1 MSRHSTGEKG
11 FLDQVVVSAEEDAR
25 RQEVF
30 PAGASVTLADLEEA
44 GREHVLDDLRGREPV
59 TWLPALGG
67 WLITAREPGRQL
79 LLPKSGATVE
89 AEQNMV
95 RASLGRMM
103 LTVDGTEH
111 ERYRQPFEVPFRARE
126 AERAFADSI
135 RAYARELIARIDR
148 GAASGG
154 VELTEAFA
162 APFAVGIAAQVI
174 GLPLDDVRRID
185 AFYAAFAGAMEYTGD
200 PEPLARAEAARAELT
215 ALLLEGL
222 GRSKVVEE
230 SDLTPEEVAA
240 QLRVVMFGAIET
252 IQASVL
258 TTLML
263 LLRHPAAMAEVRADP
278 ALLAGAVDEAIRW
291 MPPVAF
297 MERWTREPVTLAGVE
312 IGAREFV
319 GVSVIAANR
328 DPSIFADPLR
338 FDIHRS
344 NSRHGL
350 SFSSGEHHC
359 LGVHLARMQTVIA
372 LEEMLDAWPVIEL
385 VSVAEPSGFAFRRP
399 GELVVTT

>member
-1 MSRHSTGEKG
+1 M
-11 FLDQVVVSAEEDAR
+11 LDQVVVSEREDEQR
-25 RQEVF
+25 RQAF
-30 PAGASVTLADLEEA
+30 PAGAAVSLADLEDA
-44 GREHVLDDLRGREPV
+44 GREHVLDELREREPV
-59 TWLPALGG
+59 TWMPALGG
-67 WLITAREPGRQL
+67 WLITAREPARQI

-103 LTVDGTEH
+103 LTVDGEEH
-111 ERYRQPFEVPFRARE
+111 ERYRQPFEIPFRARE
-126 AERAFADSI
+126 AERLFGASI
-135 RAYARELIARIDR
+135 RDFARELIGRIDDSSR
-148 GAASGG
+148 ATG
-154 VELTEAFA
+154 VELTQAFA
-162 APFAVGIAAQVI
+162 APFAVGVAAQVI
-174 GLPLDDVRRID
+174 GLPLDDVPKID
-185 AFYAAFAGAMEYTGD
+185 GFYSAFAAAMEYTGD
-200 PEPLARAEAARAELT
+200 PEPLARADAARTELT
-215 ALLLEGL
+215 ALLIDGL
-222 GRSKVVEE
+222 ARSKVVEE
-230 SDLTPEEVAA
+230 SNLTPEEVAA

-263 LLRHPAAMAEVRADP
+263 LIQHPDAMAEVRADHS
-278 ALLAGAVDEAIRW
+278 LLAGAVDEAIRW

-297 MERWTREPVTLAGVE
+297 MERWTREPVTLAGVD

-328 DPSIFADPLR
+328 DPSVFDDPLR
-338 FDIHRS
+338 YDIHRA

-372 LEEMLDAWPVIEL
+372 LEEMLEAWPSIEM
-385 VSVAEPSGFAFRRP
+385 VSVTPPSGFAFRRP
-399 GELVVTT
+399 SDVVVRV

>member
-1 MSRHSTGEKG
+1 M
-11 FLDQVVVSAEEDAR
+11 LDQVVISDEEDAQR
-25 RQEVF
+25 RRAF
-30 PAGASVTLADLEEA
+30 PAGAALTLADLEDA
-44 GREHVLDDLRGREPV
+44 GREHVLDEVREREPV

-67 WLITAREPGRQL
+67 WLITAREPARQI

-103 LTVDGTEH
+103 LTVDGEEH

-126 AERAFADSI
+126 SERAFGASI
-135 RAYARELIARIDR
+135 REFARELIGRIDKR
-148 GAASGG
+148 ALATDG
-154 VELTEAFA
+154 VELTQVFA
-162 APFAVGIAAQVI
+162 APFAVGVAAQVI
-174 GLPLDDVRRID
+174 GLPLDDVPKID
-185 AFYAAFAGAMEYTGD
+185 GFYSAFAAAMEYTGD
-200 PEPLARAEAARAELT
+200 PEPLARAESARAELT
-215 ALLLEGL
+215 ELLLEGL
-222 GRSKVVEE
+222 SRSKIVEA

-263 LLRHPAAMAEVRADP
+263 LIQHPQAMTEVRRDP
-278 ALLAGAVDEAIRW
+278 SLLPGAVDEAIRW

-312 IGAREFV
+312 IGEREFV

-328 DPSIFADPLR
+328 DPSVFADPLR
-338 FDIHRS
+338 FDIRRS
-344 NSRHGL
+344 NARHGL
-350 SFSSGEHHC
+350 SFSAGEHHC

-372 LEEMLDAWPVIEL
+372 LEEMLDAWPSIDL
-385 VSVAEPSGFAFRRP
+385 VSVTPPSGFAFRRP
-399 GELVVTT
+399 ADMVVRA

>member
-1 MSRHSTGEKG
+1 M
-11 FLDQVVVSAEEDAR
+11 LDQAVVSESEDAQR
-25 RQEVF
+25 RQAF
-30 PAGASVTLADLEEA
+30 PAGAAVTLDDLEQA
-44 GREHVLDDLRGREPV
+44 GREHTLDELREREPV

-67 WLITAREPGRQL
+67 WLITAREPARQI

-103 LTVDGTEH
+103 LTVDGQEH
-111 ERYRQPFEVPFRARE
+111 ERFRQPFEVPFRARE
-126 AERAFADSI
+126 SERLFGESI
-135 RAYARELIARIDR
+135 RAYARELISRI
-148 GAASGG
+148 GASGDG

-162 APFAVGIAAQVI
+162 APFAVGVAAQVI
-174 GLPLDDVRRID
+174 GLPLDDIRKID
-185 AFYAAFAGAMEYTGD
+185 GFYSAFASAMEYTGD
-200 PEPLARAEAARAELT
+200 PEPLQRAEAARAELT

-222 GRSKVVEE
+222 GRSKVVEA

-263 LLRHPAAMAEVRADP
+263 LLQHPESMAQVRADRSR
-278 ALLAGAVDEAIRW
+278 LAGAVDEAIRW

-312 IGAREFV
+312 IGEREFV

-328 DPSIFADPLR
+328 DPSIFTDPLR

-344 NSRHGL
+344 NARHGL

-372 LEEMLDAWPVIEL
+372 LEEMLDAWPCIDL
-385 VSVAEPSGFAFRRP
+385 VSVTAPSGFAFRRP
-399 GELVVTT
+399 ADMVVSA

>member
-1 MSRHSTGEKG
+1 L
-11 FLDQVVVSAEEDAR
+11 LDQVVVSEREDAQR
-25 RQEVF
+25 RQAF
-30 PAGASVTLADLEEA
+30 PAGAAVTLADLEEA
-44 GREHVLDDLRGREPV
+44 GREHVLDELREREPV

-67 WLITAREPGRQL
+67 WLITAREPARQI

-103 LTVDGTEH
+103 LTVDGEEH
-111 ERYRQPFEVPFRARE
+111 ERYRQPFEAPFRARE
-126 AERAFADSI
+126 VEREFGTPI
-135 RAYARELIARIDR
+135 RELARELIGRIE
-148 GAASGG
+148 GET
-154 VELTEAFA
+154 ELTEAFA
-162 APFAVGIAAQVI
+162 APFAVRAAAQVI
-174 GLPLDDVRRID
+174 GLPLDDVPRID
-185 AFYAAFAGAMEYTGD
+185 GFYAAFAGAMEYTGD

-215 ALLLEGL
+215 DLLIEGL
-222 GRSKVVEE
+222 ARSKVVEK
-230 SDLTPEEVAA
+230 SDLTPEQVAA

-263 LLRHPAAMAEVRADP
+263 LIQHPEAMAEVRADRS
-278 ALLAGAVDEAIRW
+278 LLAGAVDEAIRW

-312 IGAREFV
+312 IGEREFV

-328 DPSIFADPLR
+328 DPSVFADPVR
-338 FDIHRS
+338 YDIHRA

-359 LGVHLARMQTVIA
+359 LGVHLARMQTVTA
-372 LEEMLDAWPVIEL
+372 LEEMLDAWPSVDL
-385 VSVAEPSGFAFRRP
+385 VSVTPPSGFAFRRP
-399 GELVVTT
+399 ADMIVRV

>member
-1 MSRHSTGEKG
+1 V
-11 FLDQVVVSAEEDAR
+11 LDQISVSDEEDAQR
-25 RQEVF
+25 RRAY
-30 PAGASVTLADLEEA
+30 PAGAAITLDDLTEA
-44 GREHVLDDLRGREPV
+44 GREHVLDELREREPV

-67 WLITAREPGRQL
+67 WLITAREPARQI

-103 LTVDGTEH
+103 LTVDGGEH
-111 ERYRQPFEVPFRARE
+111 ERLRQPFEVPFRARE
-126 AERAFADSI
+126 SERLFGASI
-135 RAYARELIARIDR
+135 RDFARGLIGRVD
-148 GAASGG
+148 GASSGAEG

-162 APFAVGIAAQVI
+162 APFAVGVAAQVI

-185 AFYAAFAGAMEYTGD
+185 SFYAAFAAAMEYTGD
-200 PEPLARAEAARAELT
+200 PEPLARAEAARGELT

-222 GRSKVVEE
+222 SRSKVVEA
-230 SDLTPEEVAA
+230 SDLTPEQVAA

-263 LLRHPAAMAEVRADP
+263 LLQHPQSMAQVRADP
-278 ALLAGAVDEAIRW
+278 VLLVGAVDEAIRW

-297 MERWTREPVTLAGVE
+297 MERWTQLPVTLAGVE
-312 IGAREFV
+312 IGEREFI
-319 GVSVIAANR
+319 GVSVIATNR
-328 DPSIFADPLR
+328 DPHVFEDPLR
-338 FDIHRS
+338 YDIHRA
-344 NSRHGL
+344 NARHGL

-372 LEEMLDAWPVIEL
+372 LEEMLAAWPAIEL
-385 VSVAEPSGFAFRRP
+385 VSVTPPSGFAFRRP
-399 GELVVTT
+399 ADMVVRV

>member
-1 MSRHSTGEKG
+1 MPPINELLGQE
-11 FLDQVVVSAEEDAR
+11 VVSESEDAQR
-25 RQEVF
+25 RQAF
-30 PAGASVTLADLEEA
+30 PAGAAVTLADLEES
-44 GREHVLDDLRGREPV
+44 GREHVLDELREREPV

-67 WLITAREPGRQL
+67 WLITAREPARQL

-103 LTVDGTEH
+103 LTVDGEEH
-111 ERYRQPFEVPFRARE
+111 ERYREPFEIPFRARE
-126 AERAFADSI
+126 SERLFADSI
-135 RAYARELIARIDR
+135 RAYARELIARIH
-148 GAASGG
+148 ASEASGR

-162 APFAVGIAAQVI
+162 APFAVGVAAQVI

-185 AFYAAFAGAMEYTGD
+185 SFYSAFAAAMEYTGD
-200 PEPLARAEAARAELT
+200 PEPLQRADAARAELT
-215 ALLLEGL
+215 ALLLEG
-222 GRSKVVEE
+222 RSQVVEA

-263 LLRHPAAMAEVRADP
+263 LIKHPDSMAQVRADRS
-278 ALLAGAVDEAIRW
+278 LLAGAVDEAIRW

-297 MERWTREPVTLAGVE
+297 MERWTRQPVTLAGVD
-312 IGAREFV
+312 IGEREFV

-328 DPSIFADPLR
+328 DPSVFEDPLR

-344 NSRHGL
+344 NARHGL

-372 LEEMLDAWPVIEL
+372 LEAMLDAWPSIDL
-385 VSVAEPSGFAFRRP
+385 VSVTPPSGFAFRRP
-399 GELVVTT
+399 ADMVVRV

>member
-1 MSRHSTGEKG
+1 M
-11 FLDQVVVSAEEDAR
+11 LDQVVVSEREDAQR
-25 RQEVF
+25 RQAF
-30 PAGASVTLADLEEA
+30 PAGAAVTLADLEEA
-44 GREHVLDDLRGREPV
+44 GREHVLDELREREPV

-67 WLITAREPGRQL
+67 WLITAREPARQI

-103 LTVDGTEH
+103 LTVDGEEH
-111 ERYRQPFEVPFRARE
+111 ERYRQPFEAPFRARE
-126 AERAFADSI
+126 VEREFGTPI
-135 RAYARELIARIDR
+135 RELARELIGRID
-148 GAASGG
+148 GET
-154 VELTEAFA
+154 ELTEAFA
-162 APFAVGIAAQVI
+162 APFAVGAAAQVI
-174 GLPLDDVRRID
+174 GLPLDDVPRID
-185 AFYAAFAGAMEYTGD
+185 GFYAAFAGAMEYTGD
-200 PEPLARAEAARAELT
+200 PEPLARADAARSELT
-215 ALLLEGL
+215 DLLIEGL
-222 GRSKVVEE
+222 ARSKVVEE
-230 SDLTPEEVAA
+230 SDLTPEQVAA

-263 LLRHPAAMAEVRADP
+263 LIQHPEAMAEVRADRS
-278 ALLAGAVDEAIRW
+278 LLAGAVDEAIRW

-312 IGAREFV
+312 IGEREFV

-328 DPSIFADPLR
+328 DPSVFADPVR
-338 FDIHRS
+338 YDIHRA

-359 LGVHLARMQTVIA
+359 LGVHLARMQTVTA
-372 LEEMLDAWPVIEL
+372 LEEMLDAWPSVDL
-385 VSVAEPSGFAFRRP
+385 VSVTPPSGFAFRRP
-399 GELVVTT
+399 ADMIVRV

>member
-1 MSRHSTGEKG
+1 M
-11 FLDQVVVSAEEDAR
+11 LDQVVVCEREDAQR
-25 RQEVF
+25 RQAF
-30 PAGASVTLADLEEA
+30 PAGAAVTLADLEEA
-44 GREHVLDDLRGREPV
+44 GREHVLDELREREPV

-67 WLITAREPGRQL
+67 WLITAREPARQI

-103 LTVDGTEH
+103 LTVDGEEH
-111 ERYRQPFEVPFRARE
+111 ERYRQPFEAPFRARE
-126 AERAFADSI
+126 VEREFGTPI
-135 RAYARELIARIDR
+135 RELARELIGRIE
-148 GAASGG
+148 GET
-154 VELTEAFA
+154 ELTEAFA
-162 APFAVGIAAQVI
+162 APFAVRAAAQVI
-174 GLPLDDVRRID
+174 GLPLDDVPRID
-185 AFYAAFAGAMEYTGD
+185 GFYAAFAGAMEYTGD

-215 ALLLEGL
+215 DLLIEGL
-222 GRSKVVEE
+222 ARSKVVEK
-230 SDLTPEEVAA
+230 SDLTPEQVAA

-263 LLRHPAAMAEVRADP
+263 LIQHPEAMAEVRADRS
-278 ALLAGAVDEAIRW
+278 LLAGAVDEAIRW

-312 IGAREFV
+312 IGEREFV

-328 DPSIFADPLR
+328 DPSVFADPVR
-338 FDIHRS
+338 YDIRRA

-359 LGVHLARMQTVIA
+359 LGVHLARMQTVTA
-372 LEEMLDAWPVIEL
+372 LEEMLDAWPSIDL
-385 VSVAEPSGFAFRRP
+385 MSVTPPSGFAFRRP
-399 GELVVTT
+399 SDMAVRV

>member
-1 MSRHSTGEKG
+1 M
-11 FLDQVVVSAEEDAR
+11 LDQVVVSEREDAQR
-25 RQEVF
+25 RQAF
-30 PAGASVTLADLEEA
+30 PAGAAVTLADLEEA
-44 GREHVLDDLRGREPV
+44 GREHVLDELREREPV

-67 WLITAREPGRQL
+67 WLITAREPARQI

-103 LTVDGTEH
+103 LTVDGEEH
-111 ERYRQPFEVPFRARE
+111 ERYRQPFEAPFRARE
-126 AERAFADSI
+126 VEREFGTPI
-135 RAYARELIARIDR
+135 RELARELIGRID
-148 GAASGG
+148 GET
-154 VELTEAFA
+154 ELTEAFA
-162 APFAVGIAAQVI
+162 APFAVGAAAQVI
-174 GLPLDDVRRID
+174 GLPLDDVPRID
-185 AFYAAFAGAMEYTGD
+185 GFYAAFAGAMEYTGD
-200 PEPLARAEAARAELT
+200 PEPLARADAARSELT
-215 ALLLEGL
+215 DLLIEGL
-222 GRSKVVEE
+222 ARSKVVEE
-230 SDLTPEEVAA
+230 SDLTPEQVAA

-263 LLRHPAAMAEVRADP
+263 LIQHPEAMAEVRADRS
-278 ALLAGAVDEAIRW
+278 LLAGAVDEAIRW

-312 IGAREFV
+312 IGEREFV

-328 DPSIFADPLR
+328 DPSVFADPVR
-338 FDIHRS
+338 YDIHRA

-359 LGVHLARMQTVIA
+359 LGVHLARMQTVTA
-372 LEEMLDAWPVIEL
+372 LEEMLDAWPSVDL
-385 VSVAEPSGFAFRRP
+385 VSVTPPSGFAFRRP
-399 GELVVTT
+399 ADMVVSV

>member
-1 MSRHSTGEKG
+1 MPPLNEW
-11 FLDQVVVSAEEDAR
+11 LDQVVVPESEDVQR
-25 RQEVF
+25 RQEF
-30 PAGASVTLADLEEA
+30 PVGAAVTLDDLEQA
-44 GREHVLDDLRGREPV
+44 GREHVLDDLREREPV

-67 WLITAREPGRQL
+67 WLITAREPARQI

-103 LTVDGTEH
+103 LTVDGDEH

-126 AERAFADSI
+126 AERLFAESI
-135 RAYARELIARIDR
+135 RAYARELIAGIDQT
-148 GAASGG
+148 ALSTSG

-162 APFAVGIAAQVI
+162 APFAVGVAAQVI
-174 GLPLDDVRRID
+174 GLPLDDVRKID
-185 AFYAAFAGAMEYTGD
+185 SFYTAFASAMEYTGD
-200 PEPLARAEAARAELT
+200 PEPLQRAEAARAELT

-222 GRSKVVEE
+222 GRSKVVEA

-263 LLRHPAAMAEVRADP
+263 LIQHPESMAQVRADRS
-278 ALLAGAVDEAIRW
+278 LLAGAVDEAIRW

-312 IGAREFV
+312 IGPREFV

-328 DPSIFADPLR
+328 DPSVFDDPLR
-338 FDIHRS
+338 FDIHRA
-344 NSRHGL
+344 NARHGL

-372 LEEMLDAWPVIEL
+372 LEEMLDAWPSIDL
-385 VSVAEPSGFAFRRP
+385 VSVTPPSGFAFRRP
-399 GELVVTT
+399 ADMVVSA

>member
-1 MSRHSTGEKG
+1 M
-11 FLDQVVVSAEEDAR
+11 LDQVVVSEREDAQR
-25 RQEVF
+25 RQAF
-30 PAGASVTLADLEEA
+30 PVGAAVTLADLEEA
-44 GREHVLDDLRGREPV
+44 GREHVLDELREREPV

-67 WLITAREPGRQL
+67 WLITAREPARQI

-103 LTVDGTEH
+103 LTVDRDEH
-111 ERYRQPFEVPFRARE
+111 ERYRQPFEIPFRARE
-126 AERAFADSI
+126 AERLFGTSI
-135 RAYARELIARIDR
+135 REFARELVERIDP
-148 GAASGG
+148 ASMSSG

-162 APFAVGIAAQVI
+162 APFAVGVAAQVI

-185 AFYAAFAGAMEYTGD
+185 GFYSAFAAAMEYTGD
-200 PEPLARAEAARAELT
+200 PEPLQRAEAARGELT
-215 ALLLEGL
+215 ALLIEGL
-222 GRSKVVEE
+222 SRSKVVEA
-230 SDLTPEEVAA
+230 SDLSPEEVAA

-263 LLRHPAAMAEVRADP
+263 LIQHPEAMAEVRADRS
-278 ALLAGAVDEAIRW
+278 LLSGAVDEAIRW

-328 DPSIFADPLR
+328 DPSVFPDPLR
-338 FDIHRS
+338 FDIHRA
-344 NSRHGL
+344 NARHGL

-372 LEEMLDAWPVIEL
+372 LEEMLEAWPQVEL
-385 VSVAEPSGFAFRRP
+385 VSVTPPSGFAFRRP
-399 GELVVTT
+399 ADMIVRV

>member
-1 MSRHSTGEKG
+1 MLH
-11 FLDQVVVSAEEDAR
+11 QVVVSESEDAQR
-25 RQEVF
+25 RQAF
-30 PAGASVTLADLEEA
+30 PAGAAVTLDDLKQA
-44 GREHVLDDLRGREPV
+44 GREHVLDELREREPV

-67 WLITAREPGRQL
+67 WLITAREPARRI

-103 LTVDGTEH
+103 LTVDGGEH

-126 AERAFADSI
+126 SERLFAESI
-135 RAYARELIARIDR
+135 RAYARELISRVDGEALS
-148 GAASGG
+148 ASG
-154 VELTEAFA
+154 VELTESFA
-162 APFAVGIAAQVI
+162 APFAVGVAAQVI
-174 GLPLDDVRRID
+174 GLPLNDVRKID
-185 AFYAAFAGAMEYTGD
+185 SFYSAFAAAMEYTGD
-200 PEPLARAEAARAELT
+200 PEPLQRAEAARTELT
-215 ALLLEGL
+215 ALLLEG
-222 GRSKVVEE
+222 RPQVVEA
-230 SDLTPEEVAA
+230 SDLTPEEVAG

-263 LLRHPAAMAEVRADP
+263 LIQHPQSMVQVRADRS
-278 ALLAGAVDEAIRW
+278 LLAGAVDEAIRW

-328 DPSIFADPLR
+328 DPSVFEDPLR
-338 FDIHRS
+338 FDIHRA
-344 NSRHGL
+344 NARHGL

-372 LEEMLDAWPVIEL
+372 LEEMLGAWPSIEL
-385 VSVAEPSGFAFRRP
+385 VSVTPPSGFAFRRP
-399 GELVVTT
+399 ADMVVVA

>member
-1 MSRHSTGEKG
+1 M
-11 FLDQVVVSAEEDAR
+11 LDQVVVSEREDAQR
-25 RQEVF
+25 RQVF
-30 PAGASVTLADLEEA
+30 PAGAAVTLADLENA
-44 GREHVLDDLRGREPV
+44 GREHVLDELREREPV

-67 WLITAREPGRQL
+67 WLITAREPARQI

-103 LTVDGTEH
+103 LTVDGEEH

-126 AERAFADSI
+126 VEREFGTPI
-135 RAYARELIARIDR
+135 REFARELVHRID
-148 GAASGG
+148 GET
-154 VELTEAFA
+154 ELTQAFA
-162 APFAVGIAAQVI
+162 APFAVGVAAQVI
-174 GLPLDDVRRID
+174 GLPLDDVHRID
-185 AFYAAFAGAMEYTGD
+185 GFYAAFAGAMEYTGD
-200 PEPLARAEAARAELT
+200 PEPLARADAARADLT
-215 ALLLEGL
+215 ALLIDGL
-222 GRSKVVEE
+222 ARSKVVEE

-263 LLRHPAAMAEVRADP
+263 LIQHPEAMAEVRADRS
-278 ALLAGAVDEAIRW
+278 LLAGAVDEAIRW

-312 IGAREFV
+312 IGEREFV

-328 DPSIFADPLR
+328 DPSVFADPLR
-338 FDIHRS
+338 YDIRRG
-344 NSRHGL
+344 NARHGL

-372 LEEMLDAWPVIEL
+372 LEEMLEAWPSIDL
-385 VSVAEPSGFAFRRP
+385 VSVTPPSGFAFRRP
-399 GELVVTT
+399 ADMMVRV

>member
-1 MSRHSTGEKG
+1 M
-11 FLDQVVVSAEEDAR
+11 LDQAIVSEREDAQR
-25 RQEVF
+25 RHAF
-30 PAGASVTLADLEEA
+30 PAGAAVTLADLEDA
-44 GREHVLDDLRGREPV
+44 GREHVLDELRAREPV

-67 WLITAREPGRQL
+67 WLITAREPARQI

-103 LTVDGTEH
+103 LTVDGAEH

-126 AERAFADSI
+126 SERLFGVPI
-135 RAYARELIARIDR
+135 REFARELIGCID
-148 GAASGG
+148 GASPGADG
-154 VELTEAFA
+154 VELTRAFA
-162 APFAVGIAAQVI
+162 APFAVGVAAQVI
-174 GLPLDDVRRID
+174 GLPLDDVHRID
-185 AFYAAFAGAMEYTGD
+185 GFYSAFAAAMEYTGD

-222 GRSKVVEE
+222 TRSKVVAA

-263 LLRHPAAMAEVRADP
+263 LIQHPESMAEVRADP
-278 ALLAGAVDEAIRW
+278 SLLAGAVDEAIRW

-297 MERWTREPVTLAGVE
+297 MERWTREPVMLGSVG
-312 IGAREFV
+312 IGEREFV

-328 DPSIFADPLR
+328 DPSVFADPLR
-338 FDIHRS
+338 FDIHRA
-344 NSRHGL
+344 NARHGL

-372 LEEMLDAWPVIEL
+372 LEEMLDAWPVIDL
-385 VSVAEPSGFAFRRP
+385 VSVTPPSGFAFRRP
-399 GELVVTT
+399 ADMVVRV

>member
-1 MSRHSTGEKG
+1 MTSSHD
-11 FLDQVVVSAEEDAR
+11 FLDQVVVSDEEDAR
-25 RQEVF
+25 RREAF
-30 PAGASVTLADLEEA
+30 PAGAAVTMDDLEQA
-44 GREHVLDDLRGREPV
+44 GREWVLDDLREREPV

-67 WLITAREPGRQL
+67 WLVTAREPARQL

-89 AEQNMV
+89 ARPNMV

-103 LTVDGTEH
+103 LTVDGGEH
-111 ERYRQPFEVPFRARE
+111 ERYRQPFEAPFRARE
-126 AERAFADSI
+126 AERLFAESI
-135 RAYARELIARIDR
+135 RAYARDLIAAID
-148 GAASGG
+148 GE
-154 VELTEAFA
+154 VELTRAFA
-162 APFAVGIAAQVI
+162 APFAVGVAAQVI

-185 AFYAAFAGAMEYTGD
+185 DFYSAFAAAMEYSGD
-200 PEPLARAEAARAELT
+200 PEPLQRAEAARAELT

-222 GRSKVVEE
+222 GRSKVVEQ
-230 SDLTPEEVAA
+230 SDLSPEEVAA

-263 LLRHPAAMAEVRADP
+263 LLQHSQALAQVREDRS
-278 ALLAGAVDEAIRW
+278 LIVGAVDEAIRW

-297 MERWTREPVTLAGVE
+297 TERWTRRPVTLGGIE
-312 IGAREFV
+312 IGEGEFV

-328 DPSIFADPLR
+328 DPDVFDHPLR
-338 FDIHRS
+338 FDIHRR
-344 NSRHGL
+344 NARHGL

-372 LEEMLDAWPVIEL
+372 LDEMLCTWPSIDI
-385 VSVAEPSGFAFRRP
+385 VSIDPPSGFAFRRP
-399 GELVVTT
+399 SNMVVSV

>member
-1 MSRHSTGEKG
+1 M
-11 FLDQVVVSAEEDAR
+11 LDQVVVSEREDAQR
-25 RQEVF
+25 RQAF
-30 PAGASVTLADLEEA
+30 PAGAAVTLADLEEA
-44 GREHVLDDLRGREPV
+44 GREHVLDELREREPV

-67 WLITAREPGRQL
+67 WLITAREPARQI

-103 LTVDGTEH
+103 LTVDGEEH
-111 ERYRQPFEVPFRARE
+111 ERYRQPFEAPFRARE
-126 AERAFADSI
+126 VEREFGTPI
-135 RAYARELIARIDR
+135 RELARELIGRID
-148 GAASGG
+148 GET
-154 VELTEAFA
+154 ELTEAFA
-162 APFAVGIAAQVI
+162 APFAVGVAAQVI
-174 GLPLDDVRRID
+174 GLPLDDVPRID
-185 AFYAAFAGAMEYTGD
+185 GFYAAFAGAMEYTGD

-215 ALLLEGL
+215 DLLIEGL
-222 GRSKVVEE
+222 ARSKVVEK
-230 SDLTPEEVAA
+230 SDLTPEQVAA

-263 LLRHPAAMAEVRADP
+263 LIQHPEAMAEVRADRS
-278 ALLAGAVDEAIRW
+278 LLAGAVDEAIRW

-312 IGAREFV
+312 IGEREFV

-328 DPSIFADPLR
+328 DPSVFADPVR
-338 FDIHRS
+338 YVIHRA

-359 LGVHLARMQTVIA
+359 LGVHLARMQTVTA
-372 LEEMLDAWPVIEL
+372 LEEMLDAWPSVDL
-385 VSVAEPSGFAFRRP
+385 VSVTPPSGFAFRRP
-399 GELVVTT
+399 ADMIVRV

>member
-1 MSRHSTGEKG
+1 MSRHSTQGEE
-11 FLDQVVVSAEEDAR
+11 FLQQVVVSEEEDVR
-25 RQEVF
+25 RRRAF
-30 PAGASVTLADLEEA
+30 PVGAAVTLADLEEA
-44 GREHVLDDLRGREPV
+44 GREHVLDDLREREPV

-67 WLITAREPGRQL
+67 WLITAREPARRI

-103 LTVDGTEH
+103 LTVDGAEH

-135 RAYARELIARIDR
+135 RAYARELISRIDD
-148 GAASGG
+148 GAASEG

-185 AFYAAFAGAMEYTGD
+185 SFYTAFASAMEYTGD
-200 PEPLARAEAARAELT
+200 PEPLQRAEAARAELT

-328 DPSIFADPLR
+328 DPSVFADPLR

-399 GELVVTT
+399 GELVVMT

>member
-1 MSRHSTGEKG
+1 M
-11 FLDQVVVSAEEDAR
+11 LDQVVVSEREDAQR
-25 RQEVF
+25 RQAF
-30 PAGASVTLADLEEA
+30 PAGAAVTLADLEEA
-44 GREHVLDDLRGREPV
+44 GREHVLDELREREPV

-67 WLITAREPGRQL
+67 WLITAREPARQI

-103 LTVDGTEH
+103 LTVDGEEH
-111 ERYRQPFEVPFRARE
+111 ERYRQPFEAPFRARE
-126 AERAFADSI
+126 VEREFGTPI
-135 RAYARELIARIDR
+135 RELARELIGRIE
-148 GAASGG
+148 GET
-154 VELTEAFA
+154 ELTEAFA
-162 APFAVGIAAQVI
+162 APFAVGVAAQVI
-174 GLPLDDVRRID
+174 GLPLDDVPRID
-185 AFYAAFAGAMEYTGD
+185 GFYAAFAGAMEYTGD

-215 ALLLEGL
+215 DLLIEGL
-222 GRSKVVEE
+222 ARSKVVEK
-230 SDLTPEEVAA
+230 SDLTPEQVAA

-263 LLRHPAAMAEVRADP
+263 LIQHPEAMAEVRADRS
-278 ALLAGAVDEAIRW
+278 LLAGAVDEAIRW

-312 IGAREFV
+312 IGEREFV

-328 DPSIFADPLR
+328 DPSVFADPVR
-338 FDIHRS
+338 YDIHRA

-359 LGVHLARMQTVIA
+359 LGVHLARMQTVTA
-372 LEEMLDAWPVIEL
+372 LEEMLDAWPSVDL
-385 VSVAEPSGFAFRRP
+385 VSVTPPSGFAFRRP
-399 GELVVTT
+399 ADMIVRV

>member
-1 MSRHSTGEKG
+1 M
-11 FLDQVVVSAEEDAR
+11 LDQAVVSESEDAQR
-25 RQEVF
+25 RQAF
-30 PAGASVTLADLEEA
+30 PAGAAVTLEDLEQA
-44 GREHVLDDLRGREPV
+44 GREHVLDELREREPV

-67 WLITAREPGRQL
+67 WLITAREPARQI

-103 LTVDGTEH
+103 LTVDGEEH

-126 AERAFADSI
+126 SERLFAESI
-135 RAYARELIARIDR
+135 RAYARDLISRID
-148 GAASGG
+148 GPS
-154 VELTEAFA
+154 ELTESFA
-162 APFAVGIAAQVI
+162 APFAVGVAAQVI
-174 GLPLDDVRRID
+174 GLPLDDIRRID
-185 AFYAAFAGAMEYTGD
+185 GFYSAFAAAMEYTGD
-200 PEPLARAEAARAELT
+200 PEPLRRAEEARAELT

-222 GRSKVVEE
+222 GRSKVVEA

-263 LLRHPAAMAEVRADP
+263 LLQHPESMAQVRADRS
-278 ALLAGAVDEAIRW
+278 LLAGAVDESIRW

-328 DPSIFADPLR
+328 DPSVFADPLR

-344 NSRHGL
+344 NARHGL

-372 LEEMLDAWPVIEL
+372 LEEMLDAWPSIDL
-385 VSVAEPSGFAFRRP
+385 VSVTPPSGFAFRRP
-399 GELVVTT
+399 ADMVVSF

>member
-1 MSRHSTGEKG
+1 M
-11 FLDQVVVSAEEDAR
+11 LDQVVVCEREDAQR
-25 RQEVF
+25 RQAF
-30 PAGASVTLADLEEA
+30 PAGAAVTLADLEEA
-44 GREHVLDDLRGREPV
+44 GREHVLDELREREPV

-67 WLITAREPGRQL
+67 WLITAREPARQI

-103 LTVDGTEH
+103 LTVDGEEH
-111 ERYRQPFEVPFRARE
+111 ERYRQPFEAPFRARE
-126 AERAFADSI
+126 VEREFGTPI
-135 RAYARELIARIDR
+135 RELARELIGRIE
-148 GAASGG
+148 GET
-154 VELTEAFA
+154 ELTEAFA
-162 APFAVGIAAQVI
+162 APFAVRAAAQVI
-174 GLPLDDVRRID
+174 GLPLDDVPRID
-185 AFYAAFAGAMEYTGD
+185 GFYAAFAGAMEYTGD

-215 ALLLEGL
+215 DLLIEGL
-222 GRSKVVEE
+222 ARSKVVEK
-230 SDLTPEEVAA
+230 SDLTPEQVAA

-263 LLRHPAAMAEVRADP
+263 LIQHPEAMAEVRADRS
-278 ALLAGAVDEAIRW
+278 LLAGAVDEAIRW

-312 IGAREFV
+312 IGEREFV

-328 DPSIFADPLR
+328 DPSVFADPVR
-338 FDIHRS
+338 CDIHRA

-359 LGVHLARMQTVIA
+359 LGVHLARMQTVTA
-372 LEEMLDAWPVIEL
+372 LEEMLDAWPSVDL
-385 VSVAEPSGFAFRRP
+385 VSVTPPSGFAFRRP
-399 GELVVTT
+399 ADMIVRV

>member
-1 MSRHSTGEKG
+1 M
-11 FLDQVVVSAEEDAR
+11 LDQVVVSESEDAQR
-25 RQEVF
+25 RQAF
-30 PAGASVTLADLEEA
+30 PAGAAVTLDDLEQA
-44 GREHVLDDLRGREPV
+44 GREHVLDELREREPV

-67 WLITAREPGRQL
+67 WLITAREPARQI

-103 LTVDGTEH
+103 LTVDGDEH

-126 AERAFADSI
+126 AERLFAESI
-135 RAYARELIARIDR
+135 RAYARELIAGIDR
-148 GAASGG
+148 TALSTSG

-162 APFAVGIAAQVI
+162 APFAVGVAAQVI

-185 AFYAAFAGAMEYTGD
+185 SFYTAFASAMEYTGD
-200 PEPLARAEAARAELT
+200 PEPLQRAEAARAELT

-222 GRSKVVEE
+222 GRSKVVEA

-263 LLRHPAAMAEVRADP
+263 LLQHPESMAQVRADRS
-278 ALLAGAVDEAIRW
+278 LLASAVDEAIRW

-312 IGAREFV
+312 IGEREFV

-328 DPSIFADPLR
+328 DPSVFEDPLR

-344 NSRHGL
+344 NARHGL

-359 LGVHLARMQTVIA
+359 LGVHLARMQTVVA
-372 LEEMLDAWPVIEL
+372 LEEMLDAWPSINL
-385 VSVAEPSGFAFRRP
+385 VSVTPPSGFAFRRP
-399 GELVVTT
+399 ADMVVSV

>member
-1 MSRHSTGEKG
+1 L
-11 FLDQVVVSAEEDAR
+11 LDQVVVSESEDAQR
-25 RQEVF
+25 RQAF
-30 PAGASVTLADLEEA
+30 PVGAAVTLDDLERA
-44 GREHVLDDLRGREPV
+44 GREHVLDELREREPV

-67 WLITAREPGRQL
+67 WLITAREPARQI

-89 AEQNMV
+89 AQQNMV

-103 LTVDGTEH
+103 LTVDGEEH

-126 AERAFADSI
+126 SERLFGDSI
-135 RAYARELIARIDR
+135 RAYARELISRIDAR
-148 GAASGG
+148 SAREG

-162 APFAVGIAAQVI
+162 APFAVGVAAQVI

-185 AFYAAFAGAMEYTGD
+185 SFYSAFAAAMEYTGD
-200 PEPLARAEAARAELT
+200 PEPLQRAEAARAELT
-215 ALLLEGL
+215 ALLLEGQ
-222 GRSKVVEE
+222 SQVVEA

-263 LLRHPAAMAEVRADP
+263 LLQHPESMAQVRADRS
-278 ALLAGAVDEAIRW
+278 LLAGAVDEAIRW

-312 IGAREFV
+312 IGEREFV

-328 DPSIFADPLR
+328 DPSVFADPLR
-338 FDIHRS
+338 FDIHRP
-344 NSRHGL
+344 NARHGL

-372 LEEMLDAWPVIEL
+372 LEEMLDAWPSIDL
-385 VSVAEPSGFAFRRP
+385 VSVTPPSGFAFRRP
-399 GELVVTT
+399 ADMVVRV

>member
-1 MSRHSTGEKG
+1 M
-11 FLDQVVVSAEEDAR
+11 LDQVVVSEREDAQR
-25 RQEVF
+25 RQAF
-30 PAGASVTLADLEEA
+30 PAGAAVTLADLEEA
-44 GREHVLDDLRGREPV
+44 GREHVLDELREREPV

-67 WLITAREPGRQL
+67 WLITAREPARQI

-103 LTVDGTEH
+103 LTVDGEEH
-111 ERYRQPFEVPFRARE
+111 ERYRQPFEAPFRARE
-126 AERAFADSI
+126 VEREFGTPI
-135 RAYARELIARIDR
+135 RELARELIGRID
-148 GAASGG
+148 GET
-154 VELTEAFA
+154 ELTEAFA
-162 APFAVGIAAQVI
+162 APFAVGAAAQVI
-174 GLPLDDVRRID
+174 GLPLDDVPRID
-185 AFYAAFAGAMEYTGD
+185 GFYAAFAGAMEYTGD

-215 ALLLEGL
+215 DLLIEGL
-222 GRSKVVEE
+222 ARSKVVEK
-230 SDLTPEEVAA
+230 SDLTPEQVAA

-263 LLRHPAAMAEVRADP
+263 LIQHPEAMAEVRADRS
-278 ALLAGAVDEAIRW
+278 LLAGAVDEAIRW

-312 IGAREFV
+312 IGEREFV

-328 DPSIFADPLR
+328 DPSVFADPVR
-338 FDIHRS
+338 YDIHRA

-359 LGVHLARMQTVIA
+359 LGVHLARMQTVTA
-372 LEEMLDAWPVIEL
+372 LEEMLDAWPSIDL
-385 VSVAEPSGFAFRRP
+385 MSVTPPSGFAFRRP
-399 GELVVTT
+399 SDMAVRV

>member
-1 MSRHSTGEKG
+1 M
-11 FLDQVVVSAEEDAR
+11 LDQVVVSEREDAQR
-25 RQEVF
+25 RQAF
-30 PAGASVTLADLEEA
+30 PAGAAVTLADLEEA
-44 GREHVLDDLRGREPV
+44 GREHVLDELREREPV

-67 WLITAREPGRQL
+67 WLITAREPARQI

-103 LTVDGTEH
+103 LTVDGEEH
-111 ERYRQPFEVPFRARE
+111 ERYRQPFEAPFRARE
-126 AERAFADSI
+126 VEREFGTPI
-135 RAYARELIARIDR
+135 RELARELIGRID
-148 GAASGG
+148 GET
-154 VELTEAFA
+154 ELTEAFA
-162 APFAVGIAAQVI
+162 APFAVGAAAQVI
-174 GLPLDDVRRID
+174 GLPLDDVPRID
-185 AFYAAFAGAMEYTGD
+185 GFYAAFAGAMEYTGD

-215 ALLLEGL
+215 DLLIEGL
-222 GRSKVVEE
+222 ARSKVVEE
-230 SDLTPEEVAA
+230 SDLTPEQVAA

-263 LLRHPAAMAEVRADP
+263 LIQHPEAMAEVRADRSV
-278 ALLAGAVDEAIRW
+278 LAGAVDEAIRW

-312 IGAREFV
+312 IGEREFV

-328 DPSIFADPLR
+328 DPSVFADPLR
-338 FDIHRS
+338 YDIRRA

-372 LEEMLDAWPVIEL
+372 LEEMLDAWPSIEL
-385 VSVAEPSGFAFRRP
+385 VSVTPPSGFAFRRP
-399 GELVVTT
+399 ADMLVRV

>member
-1 MSRHSTGEKG
+1 M
-11 FLDQVVVSAEEDAR
+11 LDQAVVSESEDAQR
-25 RQEVF
+25 RQAF
-30 PAGASVTLADLEEA
+30 PAGAAVALDDLEQA
-44 GREHVLDDLRGREPV
+44 GREHVLDDLREREPV

-67 WLITAREPGRQL
+67 WLITAREPARQI

-103 LTVDGTEH
+103 LTVDGDEH

-126 AERAFADSI
+126 AERLFAESI
-135 RAYARELIARIDR
+135 RAYARELIAGIDQT
-148 GAASGG
+148 ALSTSG

-162 APFAVGIAAQVI
+162 APFAVGVAAQVI

-185 AFYAAFAGAMEYTGD
+185 SFYTAFASAMEYTGD
-200 PEPLARAEAARAELT
+200 PEPLQRAEAARAELT

-222 GRSKVVEE
+222 RRSKVVEA

-263 LLRHPAAMAEVRADP
+263 LIQHPESMAQVRADRS
-278 ALLAGAVDEAIRW
+278 LLAGAVDEAIRW

-328 DPSIFADPLR
+328 DPSVFDDPLR

-344 NSRHGL
+344 NARHGL

-372 LEEMLDAWPVIEL
+372 LEEMLDAWPSIDL
-385 VSVAEPSGFAFRRP
+385 VSVTPPSGFAFRRP
-399 GELVVTT
+399 ADMVVSV

>member
-1 MSRHSTGEKG
+1 M
-11 FLDQVVVSAEEDAR
+11 LDQAVVSESEDAQR
-25 RQEVF
+25 RQAF
-30 PAGASVTLADLEEA
+30 PAGAAVTLDDLERA
-44 GREHVLDDLRGREPV
+44 GREHVLDELREREPV

-67 WLITAREPGRQL
+67 WLITAREPARQI

-103 LTVDGTEH
+103 LTVDGDEH

-126 AERAFADSI
+126 AERLFAESI
-135 RAYARELIARIDR
+135 RAYARELIAGIDR
-148 GAASGG
+148 TALSTSG

-162 APFAVGIAAQVI
+162 APFAVGVAAQVI

-185 AFYAAFAGAMEYTGD
+185 SFYTAFASAMEYTGD
-200 PEPLARAEAARAELT
+200 PEPLQRAEAARAELT

-222 GRSKVVEE
+222 GRSKVVEA

-263 LLRHPAAMAEVRADP
+263 LQHPESIAQVRADRS
-278 ALLAGAVDEAIRW
+278 LLAGAVDEAIRW

-328 DPSIFADPLR
+328 DPSVFDDPLR
-338 FDIHRS
+338 FDIHRA
-344 NSRHGL
+344 NARHGL

-372 LEEMLDAWPVIEL
+372 LEEMLDAWPSIDL
-385 VSVAEPSGFAFRRP
+385 VSVTPPSGFAFRRP
-399 GELVVTT
+399 ADMVVSV

>member
-1 MSRHSTGEKG
+1 M
-11 FLDQVVVSAEEDAR
+11 LDQISVSDEEDAR
-25 RQEVF
+25 RRRAY
-30 PAGASVTLADLEEA
+30 PAGAAVTLDDLTEA
-44 GREHVLDDLRGREPV
+44 GREHVLDELREREPV

-67 WLITAREPGRQL
+67 WLITAREPARQI

-103 LTVDGTEH
+103 LTVDGEEH
-111 ERYRQPFEVPFRARE
+111 ERLRQPFEVPFRARE
-126 AERAFADSI
+126 SERLFGAPI
-135 RAYARELIARIDR
+135 RDFARELIGRVD
-148 GAASGG
+148 GASSGAEG

-162 APFAVGIAAQVI
+162 APFAVGVAAQVI

-185 AFYAAFAGAMEYTGD
+185 SFYAAFAAAMEYTGD
-200 PEPLARAEAARAELT
+200 PEPLARAEAARGELT

-222 GRSKVVEE
+222 SRSKVVEA

-263 LLRHPAAMAEVRADP
+263 LFQHPQSMAQVRADP
-278 ALLAGAVDEAIRW
+278 ALLVGAVDEAIRW

-312 IGAREFV
+312 IGEREFI

-328 DPSIFADPLR
+328 DPRVFEDPLR
-338 FDIHRS
+338 YDIHRA
-344 NSRHGL
+344 NARHGL

-372 LEEMLDAWPVIEL
+372 LEEMLAAWPAIEL
-385 VSVAEPSGFAFRRP
+385 VSVTPPSGFAFRRP
-399 GELVVTT
+399 ADMVARV

>member
-1 MSRHSTGEKG
+1 M
-11 FLDQVVVSAEEDAR
+11 LDQVVVSEREDAQR
-25 RQEVF
+25 RQAF
-30 PAGASVTLADLEEA
+30 PAGAAVTLADLEEA
-44 GREHVLDDLRGREPV
+44 GREHVLDELREREPV

-67 WLITAREPGRQL
+67 WLITAREPARQI

-103 LTVDGTEH
+103 LTVDGEEH
-111 ERYRQPFEVPFRARE
+111 ERYRQPFEAPFRARE
-126 AERAFADSI
+126 VEREFGTPI
-135 RAYARELIARIDR
+135 RELARELIGRID
-148 GAASGG
+148 GET
-154 VELTEAFA
+154 ELTEAFA
-162 APFAVGIAAQVI
+162 APFAVGAAAQVI
-174 GLPLDDVRRID
+174 GLPLDDVPRID
-185 AFYAAFAGAMEYTGD
+185 GFYAAFAGAMEYTGD
-200 PEPLARAEAARAELT
+200 PEPLARADAARSELT
-215 ALLLEGL
+215 DLLIEGL
-222 GRSKVVEE
+222 ARSKVVEE
-230 SDLTPEEVAA
+230 SDLTPEQVAA

-263 LLRHPAAMAEVRADP
+263 LIQHPEAMAEVRADRS
-278 ALLAGAVDEAIRW
+278 LLAGAVDEAIRW

-312 IGAREFV
+312 IGEREFV

-328 DPSIFADPLR
+328 DPSVFADPVR
-338 FDIHRS
+338 YDIHRA

-359 LGVHLARMQTVIA
+359 LGVHLARMQTVTA
-372 LEEMLDAWPVIEL
+372 LEEMLDAWPSIDL
-385 VSVAEPSGFAFRRP
+385 MSVTPPSGFAFRRP
-399 GELVVTT
+399 SDMAVRV